1 MRVSRLLICRQR
13 IEIQPLQFI
22 AFTSLINIRK
32 RGRKAWVENKTKTA
46 ARKMENGD
54 DKQEGRRDK

>member
-1 MRVSRLLICRQR
+1 MTCTPDKTVLADGKPSVNIKT
-13 IEIQPLQFI
+13 EATQFYE
-22 AFTSLINIRK
+22 
-32 RGRKAWVENKTKTA
+32 RGMIDMKKKMA

>member
-1 MRVSRLLICRQR
+1 M
-13 IEIQPLQFI
+13 
-22 AFTSLINIRK
+22 
-32 RGRKAWVENKTKTA
+32 AWVENKTKTA

>member
-1 MRVSRLLICRQR
+1 MKAKGIKDK
-13 IEIQPLQFI
+13 EKK
-22 AFTSLINIRK
+22 ATSLINIRK

-46 ARKMENGD
+46 TRKMENGD